1 MLVNHLVWEHTSVFV
16 PDEDLLWLHTSQFLN
31 AFIYIS
37 GYQVF
42 IAAVHLG
49 IGLFNE
55 RYPQLMFGP
64 TSSKHRLVIFS
75 SFRIYLGIN
84 RNPLVNNNINP
95 SEVLENPNHVQT
107 NLSKLMEDWR
117 INTL

>member
-1 MLVNHLVWEHTSVFV
+1 MFV
-16 PDEDLLWLHTSQFLN
+16 PNEDLLWLHTSQFLN

-37 GYQVF
+37 RYQVF

-55 RYPQLMFGP
+55 RYPQLMFGS
-64 TSSKHRLVIFS
+64 TSSKYRLVIFLS
-75 SFRIYLGIN
+75 IN

-95 SEVLENPNHVQT
+95 SEVLEDPNHVQT

-117 INTL
+117 IHTL